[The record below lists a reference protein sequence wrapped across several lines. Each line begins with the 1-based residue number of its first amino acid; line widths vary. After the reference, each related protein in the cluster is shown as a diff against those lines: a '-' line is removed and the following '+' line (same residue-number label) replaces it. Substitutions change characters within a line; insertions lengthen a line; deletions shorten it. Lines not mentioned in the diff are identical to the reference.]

1 MFPHTITLYH
11 QTMTDGAQTWLRFV
25 ISGVLWEENAGSTMR
40 KTGVTSTDG
49 ITVYIPMTAENI
61 QIADGDMILKGASDY
76 EIIKSTKEQANAHRV
91 SNVDI
96 KDFGGS
102 MAHYE
107 VTAK

>member
-1 MFPHTITLYH
+1 
-11 QTMTDGAQTWLRFV
+11 
-25 ISGVLWEENAGSTMR
+25 
-40 KTGVTSTDG
+40 
-49 ITVYIPMTAENI
+49 MTAENI

-76 EIIKSTKEQANAHRV
+76 EIIKSTKELANAHRV

>member
-11 QTMTDGAQTWLRFV
+11 QTMIDGAQAWLRFV

-49 ITVYIPMTAENI
+49 ITVYIPMSVGEV
-61 QIADGDMILKGASDY
+61 QIADGDMIQKGASDY
-76 EIIKSTKEQANAHRV
+76 DIVKSTKELTHAHRV